1 MAAAVRPPAAGRP
14 GTEVIPSG
22 WAAGHRGAAEG
33 GMTATVALRQP
44 GTTTSW
50 DEANQR
56 TVSTPLAPYATA
68 VPARIQALTNDA
80 KAVDAAEQQITIA
93 DYLVAVPLALD
104 PAVGDLIQVTA
115 SGDPTLDGRDL
126 TVVDV
131 VRGSLRLE
139 RDLFC
144 TLSS

>member
-1 MAAAVRPPAAGRP
+1 MRPPATGRP
-14 GTEVIPSG
+14 GTEVIPTG
-22 WAAGHRGAAEG
+22 WATGHGTAADG
-33 GMTATVALRQP
+33 SKTATVTLRQP

-56 TVSTPLAPYATA
+56 TVSTPLAPYATD

-80 KAVDAAEQQITIA
+80 RTVDAAEQQVTVA
-93 DYLVAVPLALD
+93 GYLVAVPLALD
-104 PAVGDLIQVTA
+104 PAVGDLIQVTS